1 MSSTPAP
8 GSLLPP
14 IVPPS
19 SLYSEE
25 ARRDATRVR
34 TYNNVLQAIYT
45 KIKAVARIPG
55 NEKCLWYVVPEFIPG
70 TARFNVEDCVLY
82 VVWNLRNVGYSV
94 VYTHPNFL
102 YISWKNHDDK
112 YKERESPW
120 AQVLEAARE
129 QVIVSAKQ
137 TTIPS
142 VVPRASSARPT
153 TATAAP
159 MRLVS
164 RSSSTLIPDTITAA
178 ESEIKRKSVLKKTS
192 EYRPVSA
199 QMLEQTTTHSQSQS
213 GSGGGLT
220 GTLTPRH
227 VSFV

>member
-1 MSSTPAP
+1 M
-8 GSLLPP
+8 PP

-70 TARFNVEDCVLY
+70 TARFNPEDCILY

-94 VYTHPNFL
+94 VYTHPNLL
-102 YISWKNHDDK
+102 YVSWKNHDDR
-112 YKERESPW
+112 YKEHESPW
-120 AQVLEAARE
+120 AQVMEAARE
-129 QVIVSAKQ
+129 QVIVSSKQ
-137 TTIPS
+137 SAIPS
-142 VVPRASSARPT
+142 VIPRSSGPT
-153 TATAAP
+153 ITSSAP

-164 RSSSTLIPDTITAA
+164 RPSSAMIPDVITAE
-178 ESEIKRKSVLKKTS
+178 ESERKRKSVLKKTS
-192 EYRPVSA
+192 EYRPITA
-199 QMLEQTTTHSQSQS
+199 QMSDAPSLSI
-213 GSGGGLT
+213 GGMGGAGKPVGGGGLT

>member
-1 MSSTPAP
+1 MSSSSTPP

-34 TYNNVLQAIYT
+34 TYNNVLQAIYK

-70 TARFNVEDCVLY
+70 TARFNVEDCILY
-82 VVWNLRNVGYSV
+82 IVWNLRNVGYSV
-94 VYTHPNFL
+94 VYTHPNLL
-102 YISWKNHDDK
+102 YVSWKNHDEK

-129 QVIVSAKQ
+129 QVIVSSKNA
-137 TTIPS
+137 TIPS
-142 VVPRASSARPT
+142 VVPRSGSA
-153 TATAAP
+153 ATP
-159 MRLVS
+159 MRLVARPSS
-164 RSSSTLIPDTITAA
+164 RPASAAIIPETLSAE

-192 EYRPVSA
+192 EYLS
-199 QMLEQTTTHSQSQS
+199 LIHI
-213 GSGGGLT
+213 
-220 GTLTPRH
+220 
-227 VSFV
+227 